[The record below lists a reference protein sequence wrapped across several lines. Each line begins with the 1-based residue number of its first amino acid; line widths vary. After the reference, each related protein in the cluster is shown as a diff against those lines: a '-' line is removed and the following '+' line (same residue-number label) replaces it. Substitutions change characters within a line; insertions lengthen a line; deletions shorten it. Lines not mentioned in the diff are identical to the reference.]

1 MKQTEDRN
9 DRGHSGWLIAPVLLM
24 TALCANAKD
33 SSTYAKDA
41 AHAKD
46 SSTLAKDA
54 AHATDS
60 AAAQTSAPA
69 QDAAQTVSTPST
81 NPNAP
86 QQLEEVVVTGSRI
99 ARPVTDRLEPTVVI
113 GADTL
118 SDRGLHDVGQALT
131 ELPGFGVQPASQ
143 HNVQSNFGIGQSFV
157 DLYSLGSQRTLV
169 LVNGRRFVSSNTASL
184 NSSSAPG
191 EQVDLNTI
199 PDALIERIE
208 TVSVGGAPI
217 YGADAISG
225 TVNILLKQDYQGIDG
240 DVKFGE
246 SGRRD
251 AHNYKA
257 SLLAG
262 QNFADGRGNI
272 TGVLEFIKS
281 DGLSGL
287 QRDVFR
293 NAPGFLAPATPG
305 KFQTVLM
312 PDTKVNAISTSG
324 VPYLDDFFYVPGLP
338 AGLIGVVNGAGQ
350 PLAFSPGSSA
360 LTPYSLGNA
369 TGNPIFWQGGDGVD
383 LNRFTNLQVESEGIN
398 ADMLGHFDW
407 TDHVQTYWEG
417 WFSDGHGT
425 DLIQQPQ
432 YYTTFFGT
440 PGTPN
445 GDLRVSVNNPYL
457 SAADSALIKQQLAAY
472 QASGFPLNGGVPF
485 DPSWNPNTF
494 YLARASTDLQSGM
507 ATGDQV
513 LGRGVLGMKGD
524 FNALNR
530 NFNWDVTANYGYSR
544 NISKQPAIVFQNLQN
559 AINSVRDASGN
570 IVCAP
575 GQPNSPVA
583 TTSDTCAPLN
593 PFGEGSPSRAAKAY
607 VTHIAF
613 AESYNTQRDFTA
625 NFGGTIIKLPAD
637 NWKFNVG
644 FENRREAAVFLP
656 DDFYTSNPPAGGLTT
671 TGIEGAYHTNEIYG
685 ETLIPIFEPAQ
696 NIPVLHLV
704 ELDGAVR
711 HVNNSIAG
719 SSLTRTYGFRWAPTK
734 DLTFRA
740 NKTRSIRAPAITEL
754 FLPAATSFEFAN
766 DPCDKNFSGQ
776 GPDPATRQANC
787 RKAGL
792 NPTSFTSNVVNAT
805 ATGTTS
811 GNTSLQS
818 EIADSKTW
826 GVVLTPRWIPR
837 LSLTFDYIDINMT
850 NAIEQLNLVEIMD
863 ACYDATDYPSNPSCG
878 LFTRNAAGQVTNFHD
893 GFVNAG
899 ILHFQGDTVALQWQ
913 TGLPWNLGGIALQG
927 NYLDT
932 KTLKLQVGS
941 AAPQNLAGALAALGN
956 TVAVPKNRT
965 TLSIDYL
972 KGPFSWY
979 WQGQFYS
986 GMKFDNQDTPTTK
999 NIESVGHWWLINSTL
1014 SYDVLDNVHV
1024 RFIVDNVF
1032 DKLPPQFALAGVGGN
1047 FSSATSLY
1055 FDGIMGR
1062 TYQLEVEAKFK

>member
-1 MKQTEDRN
+1 MNQTEDRN

-24 TALCANAKD
+24 TAVCANAKD
-33 SSTYAKDA
+33 N

-46 SSTLAKDA
+46 TAL
-54 AHATDS
+54 ATDS
-60 AAAQTSAPA
+60 TAALTRTAALTSAAAPIGAPA

-81 NPNAP
+81 NSNPPP
-86 QQLEEVVVTGSRI
+86 QQLQEVVVTGSRI

-113 GADTL
+113 GAGTI

-131 ELPGFGVQPASQ
+131 ELPGFGVQPSSQ

-169 LVNGRRFVSSNTASL
+169 LVDGRRFVSSNSASQFA
-184 NSSSAPG
+184 SGAPG
-191 EQVDLNTI
+191 EQVDLNVI
-199 PDALIERIE
+199 PTELIERIE

-225 TVNILLKQDYQGIDG
+225 TVNIILKHDYQGIDG
-240 DVKFGE
+240 DIQAGQADR
-246 SGRRD
+246 GD
-251 AHNYKA
+251 ARNYKA
-257 SLLAG
+257 SILAG
-262 QNFADGRGNI
+262 TNFADGRGNI
-272 TGVLEFIKS
+272 TGVLEFLKS
-281 DGLSGL
+281 DGLTGL
-287 QRDVFR
+287 QRKVFA
-293 NAPGFLAPATPG
+293 NAPAFDAPATPG
-305 KFQTVLM
+305 PFKTVLI
-312 PDTKVNAISTSG
+312 PNANVSQINTSG
-324 VPYLDDFFYVPGLP
+324 VPYLDDFFYLPGVPP
-338 AGLIGVVNGAGQ
+338 GLIGVTDPTGQ
-350 PLAFSPGSSA
+350 PLAFAPGSSA
-360 LTPYSLGNA
+360 LTPYDLGTA
-369 TGNPIFWQGGDGVD
+369 TGNPIFWQGGDGIN

-398 ADMLGHFDW
+398 ADMLGHFDL

-432 YYTTFFGT
+432 YYASIFGSA
-440 PGTPN
+440 GTPN
-445 GDLRVSVNNPYL
+445 GDLKISVNNPYL
-457 SAADSALIKQQLAAY
+457 SAADSALIASDLQAY
-472 QASGFPLNGGVPF
+472 ANNGFLLDGGAPF
-485 DPSWNPNTF
+485 DPNWNPNTF

-513 LGRGVLGMKGD
+513 VSRGVLGIKGD
-524 FNALNR
+524 FTTLGR
-530 NFNWDVTANYGYSR
+530 DFNWDVTANYGYSR
-544 NISKQPAIVFQNLQN
+544 NISKQPVVVFQNLQN
-559 AINSVRDASGN
+559 AVNAVRDGSGN
-570 IVCAP
+570 IICAP
-575 GQPNSPVA
+575 GQPNSPIE
-583 TTSDTCAPLN
+583 TTSNVCAPLD

-613 AESYNTQRDFTA
+613 AESHNTQRDLTA
-625 NFGGTIIKLPAD
+625 DFGGTIIRLPAD
-637 NWKFNVG
+637 NWKFNLG
-644 FENRREAAVFLP
+644 FENRREAGQFEP
-656 DDFYTSNPPAGGLTT
+656 DAFYTSNPPAGGITA
-671 TGIEGAYHTNEIYG
+671 GPIEGDYHTNEIYA

-696 NIPVLHLV
+696 NIPVLHML

-734 DLTFRA
+734 DITFRA

-754 FLPAATSFEFAN
+754 FLPPSTANEFAN
-766 DPCDKNFSGQ
+766 DPCDKNFSGE
-776 GPDPATRQANC
+776 GPDPTTRQANC

-792 NPTSFTSNVVNAT
+792 DPTTFASNVVNAT
-805 ATGTTS
+805 AQGTNS

-826 GVVLTPRWIPR
+826 GVVLTPRWIR
-837 LSLTFDYIDINMT
+837 RFSLTFDYIDINMT
-850 NAIEQLNLVEIMD
+850 NAIEQLNLTQIMD
-863 ACYDATDYPSNPSCG
+863 ACYDAPDFPDNPSCG
-878 LFTRNAAGQVTNFHD
+878 LFTRNASGQVTNFQE

-913 TGLPWNLGGIALQG
+913 TELPWNLGGIALQG

-941 AAPQNLAGALAALGN
+941 AAPQNLAGELGAQI
-956 TVAVPKNRT
+956 AVPKNRT
-965 TLSIDYL
+965 TISIDYL

-979 WQGQFYS
+979 WQGQYSS
-986 GMKFDNQDTPTTK
+986 GMNFDNQDTPTTK
-999 NIESVGHWWLINSTL
+999 NIESVGHWWVLNSTL

-1047 FSSATSLY
+1047 FDSATNLY
-1055 FDGIMGR
+1055 FPGIIGR

>member
-1 MKQTEDRN
+1 MNQTDDRN
-9 DRGHSGWLIAPVLLM
+9 DRGHSGWLVAPVLLM
-24 TALCANAKD
+24 TALCA
-33 SSTYAKDA
+33 
-41 AHAKD
+41 HAKD
-46 SSTLAKDA
+46 SAPAPDA
-54 AHATDS
+54 A
-60 AAAQTSAPA
+60 PA
-69 QDAAQTVSTPST
+69 HDAAQAAPASQTVSGPS
-81 NPNAP
+81 NDANASP
-86 QQLEEVVVTGSRI
+86 QQLEQVVVTGSRI

-113 GADTL
+113 GSDAL
-118 SDRGLHDVGQALT
+118 SDRSLHDVGQALT
-131 ELPGFGVQPASQ
+131 ELPGFGVQPAST

-169 LVNGRRFVSSNTASL
+169 LVDGRRFVSSNTASQ
-184 NSSSAPG
+184 NGSSAPG
-191 EQVDLNTI
+191 EQVDLNVI
-199 PDALIERIE
+199 PSALIDRIE

-225 TVNILLKQDYQGIDG
+225 TVNIILKKDYQGIDG
-240 DVKFGE
+240 ELQAGQSDKG
-246 SGRRD
+246 D
-251 AHNYKA
+251 ARNYKA

-262 QNFADGRGNI
+262 TNFADGRGNI
-272 TGVLEFIKS
+272 TGVAEFIKS
-281 DGLSGL
+281 DGLEGE
-287 QRDVFR
+287 QRAVFR

-305 KFQTVLM
+305 PFDTVLM
-312 PDTKVNAISTSG
+312 PNTRVSQINTSG

-338 AGLIGVVNGAGQ
+338 PGQIGIVNGAGQ
-350 PLAFSPGSSA
+350 PLAFAPGSSA
-360 LTPYSLGNA
+360 LTPYNLGNE
-369 TGNPIFWQGGDGVD
+369 TGNPVFWQGGDGVD
-383 LNRFTNLQVESEGIN
+383 LNRFTNLQVQSEGIN
-398 ADMLGHFDW
+398 VDMLGHFDW
-407 TDHVQTYWEG
+407 TEHVQSYWEG

-432 YYTTFFGT
+432 YYASIFG
-440 PGTPN
+440 PAGTAN
-445 GDLRVSVNNPYL
+445 GDLRVSANNPFL
-457 SAADSALIKQQLAAY
+457 SAADSALISSQLQAYAAN
-472 QASGFPLNGGVPF
+472 GFQVNGGTPI
-485 DPSWNPNTF
+485 DPGWNPNTF

-513 LGRGVLGMKGD
+513 LGRAVMGLKGD
-524 FNALNR
+524 FTTLGR

-559 AINSVRDASGN
+559 AVNSVRDGSGN

-575 GQPNSPVA
+575 NQPNSPIE
-583 TTSDTCAPLN
+583 TTSNVCAPLN
-593 PFGEGSPSRAAKAY
+593 PFGEGSPSAAAKAY

-613 AESYNTQRDFTA
+613 AESYNTQRDLTA
-625 NFGGTIIKLPAD
+625 NFGGTIFKLPAD
-637 NWKFNVG
+637 DWKFNIG
-644 FENRREAAVFLP
+644 FENRREAAVFEP
-656 DDFYTSNPPAGGLTT
+656 DSFYTSDPPAGGLTT
-671 TGIEGAYHTNEIYG
+671 SAIEGAYHTNEIYG
-685 ETLIPIFEPAQ
+685 ETLVPIFEPAQ
-696 NIPVLHLV
+696 DIPVLHMV

-734 DLTFRA
+734 DVTFRA

-754 FLPAATSFEFAN
+754 FLPPSTAFEFAN
-766 DPCDKNFSGQ
+766 DPCDKNYSGQ

-787 RKAGL
+787 QKAGL

-826 GVVLTPRWIPR
+826 GFVLTPRWIPR
-837 LSLTFDYIDINMT
+837 FSVTFDYIDINMT
-850 NAIEQLNLVEIMD
+850 NAIEQLNLGEIMD
-863 ACYDATDYPSNPSCG
+863 ACYDATDYPSNPSCSA
-878 LFTRNAAGQVTNFHD
+878 FTRNAAGQVTGFHD

-913 TGLPWNLGGIALQG
+913 TSLPWNLGGIALQG

-941 AAPQNLAGALAALGN
+941 AAPQNEAGQLG
-956 TVAVPKNRT
+956 TSIAVPKNRT
-965 TLSIDYL
+965 TLSVDYL

-986 GMKFDNQDTPTTK
+986 GMNFDNQDTPTTK

-1014 SYDVLDNVHV
+1014 SYDVRDNVHV

-1032 DKLPPQFALAGVGGN
+1032 DKLPPIFALAGVGGN

>member
-9 DRGHSGWLIAPVLLM
+9 DRGHSRWLIAPVLLM

-33 SSTYAKDA
+33 NNSPAKDA
-41 AHAKD
+41 VHAKD
-46 SSTLAKDA
+46 STP
-54 AHATDS
+54 
-60 AAAQTSAPA
+60 AQTSAVAQAPA
-69 QDAAQTVSTPST
+69 QDASQAVTAPSDT
-81 NPNAP
+81 AKSP

-99 ARPVTDRLEPTVVI
+99 ARPATDRLEPTVVI
-113 GADTL
+113 GAGTI

-143 HNVQSNFGIGQSFV
+143 QNVQSNFGIGQSFV

-169 LVNGRRFVSSNTASL
+169 LVNSRRFVSSNTASL
-184 NSSSAPG
+184 NGPSAPG
-191 EQVDLNTI
+191 EQVDLNVI
-199 PDALIERIE
+199 PPQLIDRIE

-217 YGADAISG
+217 YGSDAISG
-225 TVNILLKQDYQGIDG
+225 TVNIILKHDYQGFDVDVQAGQSDRG
-240 DVKFGE
+240 DA
-246 SGRRD
+246 R
-251 AHNYKA
+251 NYRA
-257 SLLAG
+257 GFLAG
-262 QNFADGRGNI
+262 TNFADGRGNI
-272 TGVLEFIKS
+272 TGVFEFIKS
-281 DGLSGL
+281 DGLEGL
-287 QRDVFR
+287 QRKVF
-293 NAPGFLAPATPG
+293 ADSPGFLAPATPG
-305 KFQTVLM
+305 PFDTVLT
-312 PDTKVNAISTSG
+312 PNNEVNQISTSG

-338 AGLIGVVNGAGQ
+338 PGLIGIVNGKGQ

-360 LTPYSLGNA
+360 LTPYNLGTA
-369 TGNPIFWQGGDGVD
+369 TGNPIFWEGGDGVN

-398 ADMLGHFDW
+398 ADMLGQFDL

-417 WFSDGHGT
+417 WFSEGHGT

-432 YYTTFFGT
+432 YYASIFGT

-445 GDLRVSVNNPYL
+445 GDLRISVNNPYL
-457 SAADSALIKQQLAAY
+457 SAADSALIASELQAY
-472 QASGFPLNGGVPF
+472 QANGFQVNGGTPF
-485 DPSWNPNTF
+485 DPQWNPNTF

-513 LGRGVLGMKGD
+513 LGRGVLGIKGD
-524 FNALNR
+524 FTTLGR
-530 NFNWDVTANYGYSR
+530 DFNWDLTANYGYSR

-559 AINSVRDASGN
+559 AVNSVRDASGN

-575 GQPNSPVA
+575 NQPNSPVA
-583 TTSDTCAPLN
+583 TTSETCAPLD

-613 AESYNTQRDFTA
+613 AESYNTQRDVTA
-625 NFGGTIIKLPAD
+625 NFGGTLFKLPAD
-637 NWKFNVG
+637 NWKFNLG
-644 FENRREAAVFLP
+644 FENRREAAVFAP

-696 NIPVLHLV
+696 NIPVLHMV

-711 HVNNSIAG
+711 HVSNSIAG

-740 NKTRSIRAPAITEL
+740 NKTRSIRSPAITEL

-792 NPTSFTSNVVNAT
+792 DPTTFASNVVNAT

-826 GVVLTPRWIPR
+826 GVVLTPRWIER
-837 LSLTFDYIDINMT
+837 FSVTFDYIDINMT

-863 ACYDATDYPSNPSCG
+863 ACYDAPDFPNNPSCG
-878 LFTRNAAGQVTNFHD
+878 LFTRNSAGQVTDFHD

-899 ILHFQGDTVALQWQ
+899 ILHFQGDTVALQYQ
-913 TGLPWNLGGIALQG
+913 TELPWNLGGMSMQG

-941 AAPQNLAGALAALGN
+941 AAPQNLAGELGSQI
-956 TVAVPKNRT
+956 AVPKNRT
-965 TLSIDYL
+965 TLSLDYL

-986 GMKFDNQDTPTTK
+986 GMKFDNQDTPTSK
-999 NIESVGHWWLINSTL
+999 NIESVGHWWVLNSTL
-1014 SYDVLDNVHV
+1014 AYDVTDNVHV
-1024 RFIVDNVF
+1024 RLIVDNVF
-1032 DKLPPQFALAGVGGN
+1032 DKLPPLFALAGVGGN

-1055 FDGIMGR
+1055 FPGIMGR
-1062 TYQLEVEAKFK
+1062 TYQLEFEAKFK